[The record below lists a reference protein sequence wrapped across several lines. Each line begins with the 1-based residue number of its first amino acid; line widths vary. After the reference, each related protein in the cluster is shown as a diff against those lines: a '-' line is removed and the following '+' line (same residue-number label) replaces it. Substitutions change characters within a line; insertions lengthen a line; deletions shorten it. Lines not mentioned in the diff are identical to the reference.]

1 MNVPFTRNAVFDG
14 AVVKANG
21 PASRDIRHFVRNQ
34 DTGLLEDRSQ
44 DIRNLVMSQ
53 VVRDRHEYV
62 YNLIADREARGIP
75 VTKGGQHDGIW
86 EAIKTAPHDDMNA
99 ANLKTVGESTI
110 KKAVTALQNDNR
122 IDQFKR
128 TRSGPRKWLG
138 VVGGTLNQEEDM
150 LD

>member
-1 MNVPFTRNAVFDG
+1 VFDG

-53 VVRDRHEYV
+53 VVRDRLEYV
-62 YNLIADREARGIP
+62 YNIIADREARGIP

>member
-1 MNVPFTRNAVFDG
+1 
-14 AVVKANG
+14 
-21 PASRDIRHFVRNQ
+21 
-34 DTGLLEDRSQ
+34 
-44 DIRNLVMSQ
+44 MSQ

-110 KKAVTALQNDNR
+110 KKAVTTLQNDNR